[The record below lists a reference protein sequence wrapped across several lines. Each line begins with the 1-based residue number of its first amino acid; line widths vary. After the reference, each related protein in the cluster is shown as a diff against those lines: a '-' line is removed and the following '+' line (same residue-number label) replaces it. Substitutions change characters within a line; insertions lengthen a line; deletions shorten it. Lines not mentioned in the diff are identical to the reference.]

1 MISPRSGV
9 DLLAIGDFLVNVTEG
24 FKRMSFESNSSKS

>member
-1 MISPRSGV
+1 MTSSRSGV